1 MPVDFLDGVSGVV
14 ISVALAV
21 LFSVY
26 GDCTGS
32 QVGTTS
38 SLHAVGCGHDK
49 SWAEDGS
56 TAPKS
61 PIGCQADLPGNR
73 VLVGLAATNDP

>member
-1 MPVDFLDGVSGVV
+1 MPVDFLHGVSGVIV
-14 ISVALAV
+14 FVALAM
-21 LFSVY
+21 LCSVY
-26 GDCTGS
+26 SDCIWS

-38 SLHAVGCGHDK
+38 SLHAMGCGHDK

-56 TAPKS
+56 TALKS

-73 VLVGLAATNDP
+73 VLLGLAATNDP